1 MGLAAVQAL
10 VAERRRH
17 GPFRSLDDFAGRL
30 DCRHANKRQLENLA
44 RAGAF
49 DRLEGNRRRVVAS
62 VDTMLRR
69 ASLLAEDRETGQ
81 MGLFGAGA
89 AGGAIGVGEEGLQLA
104 RIDDWSPAERLKEE
118 LDAIGFYLSAHPLDG
133 YQAKLKRLG
142 VTRSADLSAR
152 TDSGPVILAGTVLAK
167 RERSSA
173 KGTRYAFVQLSDPTG
188 VFEITVFSEILAAR
202 RPLLEPGLAILVRAM
217 AQVEA
222 ESVRI
227 VAQEVEPV
235 DQAMAKLGGTLAIH
249 IDSTDAIAPVRSVL
263 TAQPPG
269 GDIVRLVTWLDDGI
283 EAAVLLPLR
292 LSVTAEATA
301 RLRAI
306 DGVRDVLD
314 A

>member
-1 MGLAAVQAL
+1 MGLTAVQAL
-10 VAERRRH
+10 VAERRRN

-30 DCRHANKRQLENLA
+30 DSRYANKRQVENLA

-49 DRLEGNRRRVVAS
+49 DRLDGNRRRVVAS
-62 VDTMLRR
+62 VDAMLRR
-69 ASLLAEDRETGQ
+69 ASLLAQDRESGQ
-81 MGLFGAGA
+81 MGLFGGAA
-89 AGGAIGVGEEGLQLA
+89 AGGAVGAGEEGLQLA
-104 RIDDWSPAERLKEE
+104 RVDDWSPAERLKEE
-118 LDAIGFYLSAHPLDG
+118 LDAVGFYLSAHPLDG

-142 VTRSADLSAR
+142 VTRSADLLAR
-152 TDSGPVILAGTVLAK
+152 TESGSVVLAGTVLAK

-173 KGTRYAFVQLSDPTG
+173 KGNRYAFVQLSDPAG

-202 RPLLEPGLAILVRAM
+202 RALLEPGSAVLVRAT

-222 ESVRI
+222 ETVRV

-249 IDSTDAIAPVRSVL
+249 IDATDAIAAVRDVL
-263 TAQPPG
+263 IAQPPG
-269 GDIVRLVTWLDDGI
+269 GDIVRLVTWLDGGI

-292 LSVTAEATA
+292 LSVTADAAA
-301 RLRAI
+301 RLRTLP
-306 DGVRDVLD
+306 GVRDVVD